1 MPTKKKS
8 AYYTPKTSPSK
19 KKSAYYTPRTSPSRK
34 KKSAYYTPKTSP
46 SRKKKSARKSK
57 VNPFGLLIKIK
68 KRIRNPDASRAA
80 LQLLLNKKFPF
91 KGPKNIKFNN

>member
-8 AYYTPKTSPSK
+8 VYYTPRTSR
-19 KKSAYYTPRTSPSRK
+19 KKSVYYTPRTSPSP
-34 KKSAYYTPKTSP
+34 SPSPSP
-46 SRKKKSARKSK
+46 SRKKKSVRKSK
-57 VNPFGLLIKIK
+57 VKPLGLLINIK

-91 KGPKNIKFNN
+91 QGPKHIKFNN

>member
-1 MPTKKKS
+1 MPSKKKS
-8 AYYTPKTSPSK
+8 AYYTPRTSPSK
-19 KKSAYYTPRTSPSRK
+19 KKSAYYTPRTSPS
-34 KKSAYYTPKTSP
+34 
-46 SRKKKSARKSK
+46 KKKSARKSK

>member
-19 KKSAYYTPRTSPSRK
+19 KKSVYYTPR
-34 KKSAYYTPKTSP
+34 TSP

-91 KGPKNIKFNN
+91 QGPKHIKFNN

>member
-19 KKSAYYTPRTSPSRK
+19 KKSAYYTP
-34 KKSAYYTPKTSP
+34 KTSP
-46 SRKKKSARKSK
+46 SKKKSARKSK

-91 KGPKNIKFNN
+91 QGPKHIKFNN